1 MIKVGC
7 DIVEISRFSQ
17 MKNLD
22 AFIKKVFTKREAEY
36 FDTAKK
42 PLESIAGAFAAK
54 EAFAKYAGS
63 GFRGFGFHDIEILHD
78 ELLKPYLL
86 FMGKKINA
94 DVSISHSNTEATA
107 VVCGEELMFGNDKF
121 ELWKSYRAFLP
132 KRHDN
137 MHKGDCGK
145 VLVIAGSL
153 GLVGAACLTSRAAM
167 RSGSGLVTLA
177 LPECILASAAAQLYE
192 VMTMP
197 LPCHDGHILASSKT
211 IIADKLEG
219 CDVCAIGP
227 GLSVCEDTFEI
238 VSSVLSGDTPCVIDA
253 DGLNVLS
260 FDTNILKNK
269 VCKTV
274 ITPHPGEMARL
285 MNCSIEEVENNREK
299 TALEF
304 AKEYDT
310 VVVLKG
316 HATVVAAPNGELHI
330 NPTGNSGMASGGM
343 GDVLTGVIASFIGQ
357 GVEPF
362 DAAILGT
369 FLHGLSGDIAA
380 EEIGKFGL
388 LASDVIDKLPYAIK
402 GLADNI

>member
-1 MIKVGC
+1 MIKVGT

-36 FDTAKK
+36 FASSKN
-42 PLESIAGAFAAK
+42 PHESIAGAFAAK
-54 EAFAKYAGS
+54 EAFSKYAGS

-78 ELLKPYLL
+78 ELRKPYLL

-107 VVCGEELMFGNDKF
+107 VVCGEGLVFGNDKF

-145 VLVIAGSL
+145 VLVIAGST
-153 GLVGAACLTSRAAM
+153 GMVGAACLTSRAAM

-177 LPECILASAAAQLYE
+177 LPECILTSAASQLCE

-197 LPCHDGHILASSKT
+197 LPCHDGHISGAAKT
-211 IIADKLEG
+211 AITDRLGG

-227 GLSVCEDTFEI
+227 GLSASGDTFEI
-238 VSSVLSGDTPCVIDA
+238 VSTVLSCDTPCVIDA
-253 DGLNVLS
+253 DALGALAS
-260 FDTNILKNK
+260 DTSILKNK
-269 VCKTV
+269 ACKTV
-274 ITPHPGEMARL
+274 ITPHSGEMARL
-285 MNCSIEEVENNREK
+285 MGSSIEEVEKNREK
-299 TALEF
+299 SALEF

-310 VVVLKG
+310 IVVLKG
-316 HATVVAAPNGELHI
+316 HKTVVAAPNGEFHI
-330 NPTGNSGMASGGM
+330 NPTGNDGMASGGM
-343 GDVLTGVIASFIGQ
+343 GDVLTGIIASFIGQ
-357 GVEPF
+357 GVEPLG
-362 DAAILGT
+362 AAILGT
-369 FLHGLSGDIAA
+369 FLHGFAGDIAA

-388 LASDVIDKLPYAIK
+388 LASDVINKLPYAIK

>member
-1 MIKVGC
+1 MIKVGT
-7 DIVEISRFSQ
+7 DIVEIARFSQ

-36 FDTAKK
+36 FSNLNN
-42 PLESIAGAFAAK
+42 PYESIAGAFAAK
-54 EAFAKYAGS
+54 EAFSKYAGS

-78 ELLKPYLL
+78 DIGKPCLL

-94 DVSISHSNTEATA
+94 DVSISHSNTEAIA
-107 VVCGEELMFGNDKF
+107 VVCGEGLIFRNDKF

-132 KRHDN
+132 KRHDD

-145 VLVIAGSL
+145 VLVIAGST
-153 GLVGAACLTSRAAM
+153 GMVGAACLTSRAAM

-177 LPECILASAAAQLYE
+177 LPECILASAAAQLCE
-192 VMTMP
+192 VMTIP
-197 LPCHDGHILASSKT
+197 LPCHDGHILGAAKT
-211 IIADKLEG
+211 VITDKLGG

-227 GLSVCEDTFEI
+227 GIRACKDTFEI
-238 VSSVLSGDTPCVIDA
+238 VSAVLSYDTPCVIDA
-253 DGLNVLS
+253 DALNALS
-260 FDTNILKNK
+260 SDTSILKNK
-269 VCKTV
+269 ACKTV

-285 MNCSIEEVENNREK
+285 IGCSIEDVENNREK
-299 TALEF
+299 VALDF

-343 GDVLTGVIASFIGQ
+343 GDVLTGIIASFIGQ
-357 GVEPF
+357 GTDPF
-362 DAAILGT
+362 GAAILGT
-369 FLHGLSGDIAA
+369 FLHGFAGDIAA
-380 EEIGKFGL
+380 KEIGKFGL
-388 LASDVIDKLPYAIK
+388 IASDVIDKLPYAIK
-402 GLADNI
+402 GLSDNI

>member
-7 DIVEISRFSQ
+7 DIVGISRFSQ

-36 FDTAKK
+36 FNSSKN
-42 PLESIAGAFAAK
+42 PHESIAGAFAAK
-54 EAFAKYAGS
+54 EAFSKFAGS
-63 GFRGFGFHDIEILHD
+63 GFRRFGFHDIEVLRD
-78 ELLKPYLL
+78 ELGKPYLL
-86 FMGKKINA
+86 FMGKKIKA
-94 DVSISHSNTEATA
+94 DVSISHSDTEATA
-107 VVCGEELMFGNDKF
+107 VVCGEGLMFGNDMF

-145 VLVIAGSL
+145 VLVVAGSV
-153 GLVGAACLTSRAAM
+153 GLTGAACLTSRAAM

-177 LPECILASAAAQLYE
+177 LPECILTSAAAQLCE

-197 LPCHDGHILASSKT
+197 LPCRDGHISRDAKTT
-211 IIADKLEG
+211 IIDKLG
-219 CDVCAIGP
+219 GVDVCAIGP
-227 GLSVCEDTFEI
+227 GIRDCNDTFEI
-238 VSSVLSGDTPCVIDA
+238 VSAVLSCSTPCVIDA
-253 DGLNVLS
+253 DGLNAIS
-260 FDTNILKNK
+260 NDTNILKNK
-269 VCKTV
+269 NCKTV

-285 MNCSIEEVENNREK
+285 MGCSIEDVENNREK
-299 TALEF
+299 TALDF

-310 VVVLKG
+310 IVVLKG
-316 HATVVAAPNGELHI
+316 HKTVVAAPNGEFHI

-343 GDVLTGVIASFIGQ
+343 GDVLTGIIASFIGQ
-357 GVEPF
+357 GAKPYN
-362 DAAILGT
+362 AAILGT

-380 EEIGKFGL
+380 EEIGEFGL
-388 LASDVIDKLPYAIK
+388 LASDLIDKLPYAIK

>member
-22 AFIKKVFTKREAEY
+22 AFIKKVFTKRESEY
-36 FDTAKK
+36 FAASKN
-42 PLESIAGAFAAK
+42 PHESIAGAFAAK
-54 EAFAKYAGS
+54 EAFSKYAGS
-63 GFRGFGFHDIEILHD
+63 GFRGFGFHDIELLHD
-78 ELLKPYLL
+78 EINKPYLL

-94 DVSISHSNTEATA
+94 DVSISHSNTEAIA
-107 VVCGEELMFGNDKF
+107 VVCGEGLMFGNDKF

-145 VLVIAGSL
+145 VLVVAGST

-177 LPECILASAAAQLYE
+177 LPECILTSAAAQLCE

-197 LPCHDGHILASSKT
+197 LPCHDGHISGNAKT
-211 IIADKLEG
+211 IITDRLREF
-219 CDVCAIGP
+219 DVCAIGP
-227 GLSVCEDTFEI
+227 GIRACRDTFEI
-238 VSSVLSGDTPCVIDA
+238 VSSVLSCTVPCVIDA
-253 DGLNVLS
+253 DGLNALS
-260 FDTNILKNK
+260 SDTSVLKNK
-269 VCKTV
+269 NCKTV

-285 MNCSIEEVENNREK
+285 MGCSIEDVENNREK
-299 TALEF
+299 AALDF
-304 AKEYDT
+304 ASEYDT

-316 HATVVAAPNGELHI
+316 HKTVVAAPNGELHI
-330 NPTGNSGMASGGM
+330 NPTGNDGMASGGM
-343 GDVLTGVIASFIGQ
+343 GDVLTGIIASFIGQ
-357 GVEPF
+357 GTEPF
-362 DAAILGT
+362 GAAILGT

-380 EEIGKFGL
+380 DEIGKFGL
-388 LASDVIDKLPYAIK
+388 LASDVIDKLPYVIK
-402 GLADNI
+402 NLADNI

>member
-36 FDTAKK
+36 FAGSKN
-42 PLESIAGAFAAK
+42 PHESIAGAFAAK

-78 ELLKPYLL
+78 DLNKPYLL
-86 FMGKKINA
+86 FMGRKINA

-107 VVCGEELMFGNDKF
+107 IVCGEELMLGNDKF

-145 VLVIAGSL
+145 VLVIAGST
-153 GLVGAACLTSRAAM
+153 GMVGAACLTSRAAM

-177 LPECILASAAAQLYE
+177 LPECILACAAAQLCE

-197 LPCHDGHILASSKT
+197 LPCHDGHVSGAAKT
-211 IIADKLEG
+211 IITDKLGG

-227 GLSVCEDTFEI
+227 GLSASGDTFEI
-238 VSSVLSGDTPCVIDA
+238 VSSVLSSDKPCVIDA
-253 DGLNVLS
+253 DGLGALAS
-260 FDTNILKNK
+260 DTSILKNK
-269 VCKTV
+269 SCKTV

-285 MNCSIEEVENNREK
+285 MGSSIEDVENNREK
-299 TALEF
+299 AALDF

-316 HATVVAAPNGELHI
+316 HKTIVAAPNGEVHI
-330 NPTGNSGMASGGM
+330 NPTGNDGMASGGM
-343 GDVLTGVIASFIGQ
+343 GDVLTGIIASFIGQ
-357 GVEPF
+357 GTEPYN
-362 DAAILGT
+362 AAILGT
-369 FLHGLSGDIAA
+369 FLHGLSGDLAA

-402 GLADNI
+402 GLVDNI